1 MQKFAQRAGAVAALL
16 ALAAAA
22 QPAFA
27 QAKAGN
33 ASTGYAELSYLSTSY
48 KKDSI
53 SLKPTGLRITA
64 GADVM
69 PGLAVEGLLAFG
81 LKEGKKGTDQAE
93 LSTLAGVYVKPHA
106 ELAPGLE
113 VYARAG
119 FANMAWSTKA
129 GTAAAVD
136 RSGNSAGYG
145 VGLSYQVADK
155 ITAGLDYMSYY
166 NKSSYKLNGTAISIG
181 MKF

>member
-1 MQKFAQRAGAVAALL
+1 MTQFAQRAAAAATLL
-16 ALAAAA
+16 ALAAAS
-22 QPAFA
+22 QTAFA

-33 ASTGYAELSYLSTSY
+33 ASTGYADLAYVATSY
-48 KKDSI
+48 KSGSV
-53 SLKPTGLRITA
+53 SLKPTAVRITA

-69 PGLAVEGLLAFG
+69 PGLAVEGLLLAG
-81 LKEGKKGTDQAE
+81 ANDSTKGTNNVQ
-93 LSTLAGVYVKPHA
+93 LTTLAGVYVKPHA
-106 ELAPGLE
+106 EMAPGLD

-119 FANMAWSTKA
+119 FANMAWTTKA
-129 GTAAAVD
+129 GTAASVD

-145 VGLSYQVADK
+145 LGLSYQVADK